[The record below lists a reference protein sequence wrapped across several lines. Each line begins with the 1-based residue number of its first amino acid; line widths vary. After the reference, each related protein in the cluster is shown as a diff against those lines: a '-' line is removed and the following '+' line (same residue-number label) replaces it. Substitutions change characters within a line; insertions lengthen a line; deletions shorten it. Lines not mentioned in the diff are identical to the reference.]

1 MTQERGVGDTVAR
14 ALAAAAPP
22 SGSVV
27 REWTLLAVTELAVM
41 RAQLT
46 EVLSPDAHARRDG
59 APEWVGQLV
68 LIASEL
74 ATNALW
80 HGAPPTTVR
89 LVRAESAWVLDV
101 ADGALDL
108 VPQVESDR
116 APGDGGFGLQ
126 LAHLLAADVG
136 WYATGETKHVWASFP
151 A

>member
-14 ALAAAAPP
+14 ALAAASPP
-22 SGSVV
+22 KGTTV
-27 REWTLLAVTELAVM
+27 REWTLAGVTELGVM
-41 RAQLT
+41 RGQLT
-46 EVLSPDAHARRDG
+46 EVLSPDAHARRAG

-80 HGAPPTTVR
+80 HGDPPTTVR
-89 LVRAESAWVLDV
+89 LVRAEHAWVLDV
-101 ADGALDL
+101 ADRALDQ
-108 VPQVESDR
+108 VPQVDADR

-136 WYATGETKHVWASFP
+136 WYSTGETKHVWASFP
-151 A
+151 R